1 MAKVVTTRR
10 TPVGDEIYE
19 NLLSRVLSS
28 DWGPNERIAIDPLCR
43 ELGVSQTPIREALH
57 RLSADG
63 VVVRTHLAGYRVAP
77 KISRE
82 QFEDLVEVRLL
93 LEPVAARRAA
103 ERIEP
108 EGVERLHDLAAEMA
122 ALFPQ
127 PTSSLAYASFS
138 RLDTQFHDQ
147 IALAGGNS
155 YIRESLGRLHTH
167 VHMFRLSSHPHIT
180 ELAVDEHR
188 AVLEAIRLRDPEAA
202 AYQMRR
208 HIEASADRFRQ
219 SFTGA
224 D

>member
-1 MAKVVTTRR
+1 MKSRR

-19 NLLSRVLSS
+19 ELLSRVLAS
-28 DWGPNERIAIDPLCR
+28 DFGPNERIAIDPLCR
-43 ELGVSQTPIREALH
+43 ELGISQTPIREALH

-63 VVVRTHLAGYRVAP
+63 IVVRTHLAGYRVAP
-77 KISRE
+77 KISRD

-93 LEPVAARRAA
+93 LEPVAARQAA

-108 EGVERLHDLAAEMA
+108 EGIELLDGLAADMA
-122 ALFPQ
+122 APVAQ
-127 PTSSLAYASFS
+127 SASSLAYASFS

-155 YIRESLGRLHTH
+155 FIRDSLARLHTH
-167 VHMFRLSSHPHIT
+167 VHLFRLSSHPHIT

-188 AVLEAIRLRDPEAA
+188 AVLSAIRLRDPEAA

-208 HIEASADRFRQ
+208 HIEASADRFRL
-219 SFTGA
+219 SFTGSE
-224 D
+224 